1 MSKMKANAILNNWR
15 GFKPLEPKIPHHR
28 ELQEVLRSRL
38 GTRRQPYHDHLSDG
52 LSFVRILDMLT
63 IIVIVIFKMAAKKQL
78 G

>member
-52 LSFVRILDMLT
+52 LCEDARYVEDHCDCDIQNGS
-63 IIVIVIFKMAAKKQL
+63 
-78 G
+78 